1 MGRIFLIALV
11 IFLAF
16 FAAGALFGALL
27 ALFKWVLIIGL
38 VVLGAFAV
46 KKAFSGAKSE

>member
-16 FAAGALFGALL
+16 FAAGWLFGVFM
-27 ALFKWVLIIGL
+27 ALFKWVLLIGL

-46 KKAFSGAKSE
+46 KKAFSGATS